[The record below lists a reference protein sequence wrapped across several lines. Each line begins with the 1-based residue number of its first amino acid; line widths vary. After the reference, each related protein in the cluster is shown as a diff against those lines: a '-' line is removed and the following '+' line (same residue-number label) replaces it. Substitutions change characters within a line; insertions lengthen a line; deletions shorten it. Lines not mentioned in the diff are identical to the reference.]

1 MESNIFNS
9 DKGFT
14 EGITLSS
21 NLEENYK
28 KELDIDLD
36 QYSDEELLT
45 IRAMVDERLP
55 VTKLKHINLH
65 QESVIQ
71 YMQSRK
77 LLNDIMGDTSV
88 PPNQKAQVNNSVQS
102 NLAYLDRMQKETY
115 TSERNKQL
123 ENLVVNYINEMPDN
137 EAKKTFLDE
146 LARRMGEI

>member
-1 MESNIFNS
+1 MSNVFESSVGFS
-9 DKGFT
+9 DVKS
-14 EGITLSS
+14 TLARKSR
-21 NLEENYK
+21 EEI
-28 KELDIDLD
+28 DFDLD
-36 QYSDEELLT
+36 RYSDEELLT
-45 IRAMVDERLP
+45 LRAMIDDRLP

-77 LLNDIMGDTSV
+77 LLNDIMSDTEV

-123 ENLVVNYINEMPDN
+123 EYLVVRFINELEDT
-137 EAKKTFLDE
+137 EAKKNFLDE
-146 LARRMGEI
+146 LARRMGEL

>member
-1 MESNIFNS
+1 MSNVFESSVGFS
-9 DKGFT
+9 DVKS
-14 EGITLSS
+14 TLARKSK
-21 NLEENYK
+21 EEI
-28 KELDIDLD
+28 DFDLD
-36 QYSDEELLT
+36 RYSDEELLT
-45 IRAMVDERLP
+45 LRAMIDDRLP

-77 LLNDIMGDTSV
+77 LLNDIMSDTEV

-123 ENLVVNYINEMPDN
+123 EYLVVRFINELEDT
-137 EAKKTFLDE
+137 EAKKNFLDE
-146 LARRMGEI
+146 LARRMGEL